1 MWYVCGFGLDEGGGG
16 GGELGRVC
24 DRLRDGVSGY
34 EELLSVSFLARW
46 LYKL

>member
-1 MWYVCGFGLDEGGGG
+1 MRWGEGE
-16 GGELGRVC
+16 GEGDKLGRVC